1 VTAFPRIAC
10 YAVNR
15 GTGAPYVLPDGSL
28 DYALI
33 AKLARFDTVT
43 LNLTPWFSINGFS
56 RTDVLLMLRRL
67 NPRIRILAYS
77 LLTHWYLPTTTTP
90 SASDLT
96 FAADWQR
103 AITGTGGFIPNAPIG
118 YEVDWSKRE
127 TARALTD
134 LLRAVASSRL
144 FDGFF
149 GDFMSPTLD
158 WVAQTPDFTPE
169 KDKLRL
175 ANMTRLVRRLKD
187 AGGPGFLVLAN
198 GVGADRLPVDG
209 LMREGFPVP
218 FTTFEQA
225 RETFE
230 ESARP
235 HDWLQAG
242 WFSDPYSPEG
252 MREARFALGTACLF
266 GAALSFGPDHDLS
279 FRYAEWWQDEWSV
292 AGNTGWLGERREPP
306 RPFPNGLWRRDFMDG
321 VVLVNPTQEPVNMRF
336 NPGRYCHI
344 SGERNPLLNDGSLVT
359 SEEIVPPQDARF
371 LWRVR

>member
-1 VTAFPRIAC
+1 VTAFPRLNC

-15 GTGAPYVLPDGSL
+15 GSGAPYVLPDGSL
-28 DYALI
+28 DEVLLAD
-33 AKLARFDTVT
+33 LARFDTVT
-43 LNLTPWFSINGFS
+43 LNLTPWFSLGDS
-56 RTDVLLMLRRL
+56 CRTDALLQLRARD
-67 NPRIRILAYS
+67 PRIRILAYS
-77 LLTHWYLPTTTTP
+77 LLTHWYLPATFWPATL
-90 SASDLT
+90 DHT

-103 AITGTGGFIPNAPIG
+103 AIVATKGFIPSAPVG
-118 YEVDWSKRE
+118 YEVDWSKRD
-127 TARALTD
+127 TADALTK
-134 LLRAVASSRL
+134 LLCAAASSRL

-175 ANMTRLVRRLKD
+175 ANMTRLCRRLRE

-242 WFSDPYSPEG
+242 WFSDPYSAEG

-266 GAALSFGPDHDLS
+266 GSALSFGPDHDLTY
-279 FRYAEWWQDEWSV
+279 RYAGWWQDEWSIN
-292 AGNTGWLGERREPP
+292 GRTGWLGEP
-306 RPFPNGLWRRDFMDG
+306 RHAAGTIGRLWCRDFMDG
-321 VVLVNPTQEPVNMRF
+321 VVLVNPGTEPTEARF
-336 NPGRYCHI
+336 NPNRYCHLT
-344 SGERNPLLNDGSLVT
+344 GERNPELNDGAYVT
-359 SEEIVPPQDARF
+359 VETVPPQDARF